1 MALQLATSNDV
12 QDVSTLLIP
21 VEGKTLILPNVSVA
35 EILEYN
41 EPTRQSD
48 VPTWYL
54 GDIEWRTLQI
64 PLISFESVNEQT
76 FSNRASNAKIAI
88 LNGITDNPRLPFW
101 GIVTQGTPRQMRI
114 NPQEIIKDENTSTG
128 PAEAMSVVVNGE
140 AARIP
145 DLDFIEKQLLVYR
158 PV

>member
-1 MALQLATSNDV
+1 MALQLATNNDV

-21 VEGKTLILPNVSVA
+21 VAGKTLLLPNVSLA
-35 EILEYN
+35 EILEFN
-41 EPTRQSD
+41 EPVPQSD

-54 GDIEWRTLQI
+54 GNISWRTLEI
-64 PLISFESVNEQT
+64 PLISFESVNEQA

-88 LNGITDNPRLPFW
+88 LNGLIDNPRLPFW

-114 NPQEIIKDENTSTG
+114 TAQEIVKDDSDNRG
-128 PAEAMSVVVNGE
+128 PAEFMSVFVNGE

-145 DLDFIEKQLLVYR
+145 DLDYIEKQLLAYR
-158 PV
+158 PA